1 MSHLNN
7 QASGFLYLRTK
18 AMEIEIERLNKKI
31 QKQSFK
37 KNKLELKIKKQ
48 KQVIDEQVDYILNQ
62 N

>member
-1 MSHLNN
+1 
-7 QASGFLYLRTK
+7 
-18 AMEIEIERLNKKI
+18 METEIERLKKKI

-37 KNKLELKIKKQ
+37 KNKLELKIRKQ

>member
-18 AMEIEIERLNKKI
+18 AMETEIERLKKKI

-37 KNKLELKIKKQ
+37 KNKLELKIRKQ